1 MLRARI
7 MGQLTE
13 SPRPLPIVVEVW
25 RMWGRAEQR
34 AQLVSNLEFPH
45 FKLSLETRADQGRPV
60 LTESYNYTFLLSLL
74 SLLSHL
80 TSPHSTCL
88 SDSCGF

>member
-25 RMWGRAEQR
+25 RMWGRAGQR

-45 FKLSLETRADQGRPV
+45 FKLSLQTRPV
-60 LTESYNYTFLLSLL
+60 LTESYNYNTLRSTLYTLHSPHLTSLACLSLL
-74 SLLSHL
+74 GIFSENWL
-80 TSPHSTCL
+80 
-88 SDSCGF
+88 

>member
-45 FKLSLETRADQGRPV
+45 FKLSLHTADRPERSRV
-60 LTESYNYTFLLSLL
+60 LQLQLHHSALIFL
-74 SLLSHL
+74 HL
-80 TSPHSTCL
+80 PVSP
-88 SDSCGF
+88 G

>member
-25 RMWGRAEQR
+25 RMWGRAGQR

-45 FKLSLETRADQGRPV
+45 FKLSLQTRPERSGV
-60 LTESYNYTFLLSLL
+60 LQLQL
-74 SLLSHL
+74 H
-80 TSPHSTCL
+80 HSALTCL
-88 SDSCGF
+88 HLPVSPG